1 MDPEFADIIHTGSCA
16 TFLRTAAVFHI
27 YLFYR
32 SEGISKKSFTDAVYW
47 VYSGIIFFGSRLP
60 EIEREYR
67 NELFREAETGNL
79 LQR

>member
-1 MDPEFADIIHTGSCA
+1 MVPEFADIIHTGSCA
-16 TFLRTAAVFHI
+16 TFLRTAALFYI
-27 YLFYR
+27 YLSFRGYLEKVLYR
-32 SEGISKKSFTDAVYW
+32 CRLLGVFWHHI
-47 VYSGIIFFGSRLP
+47 FGSRLP